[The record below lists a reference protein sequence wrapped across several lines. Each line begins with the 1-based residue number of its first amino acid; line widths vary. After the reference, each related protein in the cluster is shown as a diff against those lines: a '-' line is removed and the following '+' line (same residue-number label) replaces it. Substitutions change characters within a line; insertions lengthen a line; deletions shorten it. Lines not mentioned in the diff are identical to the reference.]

1 MDNLNQ
7 NKMTFIANVL
17 FVIFILFCLWFIVS
31 SIIYR
36 HKVSNNLDGSQS
48 ERQKKNEDYNMD
60 YHP

>member
-1 MDNLNQ
+1 MEL
-7 NKMTFIANVL
+7 IANAL
-17 FVIFILFCLWFIVS
+17 FIIFILFWLWFIVG

-36 HKVSNNLDGSQS
+36 HKESPPDGHQS

>member
-1 MDNLNQ
+1 MEL
-7 NKMTFIANVL
+7 IANAL
-17 FVIFILFCLWFIVS
+17 FIIFILFCLWFIVG

-36 HKVSNNLDGSQS
+36 DKTSPFEGSQS

>member
-1 MDNLNQ
+1 
-7 NKMTFIANVL
+7 MTFIANIL

-36 HKVSNNLDGSQS
+36 HKVSNYLDGSQS